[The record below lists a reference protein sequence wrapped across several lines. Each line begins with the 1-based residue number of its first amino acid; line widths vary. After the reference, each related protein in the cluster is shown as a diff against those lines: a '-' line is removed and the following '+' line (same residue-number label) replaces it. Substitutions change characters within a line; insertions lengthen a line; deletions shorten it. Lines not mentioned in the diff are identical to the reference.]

1 MKRCP
6 KCRRRFS
13 DDSLNFCLD
22 DGSPLLAQPDSEQT
36 LISPTIAAPSSYPQ
50 FQPTSNQ
57 ATPTR
62 SSYRWILFAFIV
74 LLAVMLGGAAVA
86 FLYRVN
92 QWDAKTKEQ
101 ATPSVKPSEATPNK
115 SNRPTPEPSIQARPN
130 LSGEWN
136 VMNTIEKTSVPTYAN
151 LRLGYHLVIKQT
163 GSDFT
168 GEGEKVTE
176 NGRQMADYE
185 RTPIHVNGSVSG
197 NHVSATFVEEGL
209 RRTTSGRF
217 EWSLTTDD
225 QLRGTFASM
234 AAKSSGSSA
243 ATRQR

>member
-1 MKRCP
+1 
-6 KCRRRFS
+6 
-13 DDSLNFCLD
+13 
-22 DGSPLLAQPDSEQT
+22 
-36 LISPTIAAPSSYPQ
+36 
-50 FQPTSNQ
+50 
-57 ATPTR
+57 
-62 SSYRWILFAFIV
+62 
-74 LLAVMLGGAAVA
+74 
-86 FLYRVN
+86 
-92 QWDAKTKEQ
+92 
-101 ATPSVKPSEATPNK
+101 
-115 SNRPTPEPSIQARPN
+115 
-130 LSGEWN
+130 
-136 VMNTIEKTSVPTYAN
+136 MNTIERTSYPAYAN

-209 RRTTSGRF
+209 RRTTSGKF

-225 QLRGTFASM
+225 QLRGTFTSM
-234 AAKSSGSSA
+234 AAKSDGSSI